1 MNKGALIIGAGD
13 PTGSALAQ
21 RFAREGYAACVTR
34 HSLNCAI
41 LAAPC
46 ASSFLQLFAKFTNH

>member
-13 PTGSALAQ
+13 PTGGAIAQ

-34 HSLNCAI
+34 RSLNCAI
-41 LAAPC
+41 LGAPR
-46 ASSFLQLFAKFTNH
+46 ASSFLELFAKFTNY